1 MRPSTSSSRKLTIS
15 VLYAAVLLLALSGLN
30 TANAQNC
37 YVNPRI
43 KKITAN
49 VSATIK
55 SYMEFKPVDW
65 NANPTKKYPLIVY
78 FGGTGEMFQQPGG
91 SSQDLCN
98 VLQYSMPWRMNVG
111 HFPDYVTDPNT
122 GQQYSYFVVMPFV
135 TDWSQQYSLDPGAM
149 IDYVIQNY
157 PNRID
162 LNRIYL
168 TGMSR
173 GTDNLMGYATG
184 SSTSASRLAAIVPVG
199 NCFPD
204 YTGSGNM
211 TLFNQQVNNLASG
224 NVRMWG
230 ISCQGDKVCT
240 ENYIKNWVS
249 ALNTAKPGNALFTYA
264 TQDCDTVAPNGS
276 FHYAWNQAYNPDYR
290 AAPGNKNVYEWM
302 IQFSKNGG
310 GGGGGTPPAQP
321 NCSTITVVPGSSSL
335 KIKGLLAPV
344 ATVHIFNSS
353 WATVF
358 NQTYTNSPDS
368 ITVSNLPQGT
378 YQVKVN
384 FYTSSWSHI
393 CEKMQAA
400 TVGSTPP
407 PPPPPPPPPTGTPD
421 CNNITVSPLANAL
434 KLKGLVAPVVAVH
447 IFNGS
452 WATAYNRTFTNSP
465 DSITVT
471 SLPAGTYHVKVTFYT
486 SAWSPICEKMQT
498 VSVSNTAPP
507 IVNGRTQGVPVTE
520 PVNANTNVPAIAA
533 RRLTVA
539 PNPFAHAL
547 MVTIGSAKNE
557 NATITIMDMAGRI
570 VMKRPVSLQ
579 IGVNTIQLTGL
590 ANFKPGSYWLR
601 LTTSDGA
608 ENVRLLRQ

>member
-1 MRPSTSSSRKLTIS
+1 MQPSTSGVRKLTMS
-15 VLYAAVLLLALSGLN
+15 VLYAALFSLVLSVPQA
-30 TANAQNC
+30 ANAQNC

-49 VSATIK
+49 ISSTIK
-55 SYMEFKPVDW
+55 SYLEFKPVDF
-65 NANPTKKYPLIVY
+65 ASNPTKKYALLVY

-91 SSQDLCN
+91 SSQDLCP

-111 HFPDYVTDPNT
+111 HFPDVVTDPNT
-122 GQQYSYFVVMPFV
+122 GQQWSYLVVMPFV
-135 TDWSQQYSLDPGAM
+135 TAWEQQYSLDPGAI
-149 IDYVIQNY
+149 IDYMIAAY

-173 GTDNLMGYATG
+173 GTDNLMGYSTG
-184 SSTSASRLAAIVPVG
+184 SLAAANRLAAIVPVG
-199 NCFPD
+199 NCFPANVGTPT
-204 YTGSGNM
+204 YT
-211 TLFNQQVNNLASG
+211 QQVGNLANG

-240 ENYIKNWVS
+240 DNYIKNWVS
-249 ALNTAKPGNALFTYA
+249 SVNNLKPGNALFSYA

-302 IQFSKNGG
+302 IQFSKGS
-310 GGGGGTPPAQP
+310 GGGTPPAQP
-321 NCSTITVVPGSSSL
+321 NCSTIVVTTTSNSL

-344 ATVHIFNSS
+344 ATVHIFNGS

-368 ITVSNLPQGT
+368 ITVANLPQGT

-384 FYTSSWSHI
+384 FYASNWSHI

-400 TVGSTPP
+400 TVGGTQ

-421 CNNITVSPLANAL
+421 CNKITYTPLSGAL

-471 SLPAGTYHVKVTFYT
+471 PLPAGTYHVKVTFLT
-486 SAWSPICEKMQT
+486 SGWSSICERMQDVT
-498 VSVSNTAPP
+498 ITGTGGA
-507 IVNGRTQGVPVTE
+507 VNDPDTRITGA
-520 PVNANTNVPAIAA
+520 PVNEQAIIQDAFTTA
-533 RRLTVA
+533 RRMTTA

-547 MVTIGSAKNE
+547 MVTIGSRKNE
-557 NATITIMDMAGRI
+557 NATLTIMDMAGR
-570 VMKRPVSLQ
+570 VMMKRTVSLQ
-579 IGVNTIQLTGL
+579 QGVNTIPLSGL
-590 ANFKPGSYWLR
+590 ANFRQGSYWLR
-601 LTTSDGA
+601 LTTSEGV
-608 ENVRLLRQ
+608 ENIQIMRQ